1 MFSSTGWALKRLYK
15 FVLKQ
20 LLGRVLKN
28 ELDLDQLDV
37 ALGSGTVELRNLVLD
52 CDYLSEQLAELPI
65 IVVTGE
71 VSTVKASIPWT
82 ALGSQSCVIEL
93 GDLYLRIAPRP
104 ALSDFSSEVHGSGSE
119 EDEPV
124 DEPTYL
130 AADDGIH
137 VIAALVEKVLLRMQV
152 RINGLSIDI
161 QGQEPRAHIPQ
172 PGSPSAEELPTPF
185 LHVLVARVEYEAQA
199 PPEAGERPVP
209 LEDALKHIKCEGVV
223 LELSEQV
230 VTDAPEPTSEEELTG
245 SLCCEES
252 HCIFSSP
259 DSASSVSA
267 AVQLKLGR
275 PADPLAP
282 LKVDLSLVLSPVQ
295 LSLSPNRIAIIKRLL
310 ESFTGEEDATQPAP
324 PPPAPLRPTPKTT
337 ASSVCG
343 AQGASSPAGPSARG
357 HTRHRSLGGGS
368 EGASHPSRARWST
381 GSGSGS
387 REFGRASRNC
397 SAHGIITDLFRM
409 EGAMS
414 MAEALPW
421 VMDSAVSGGALPSA
435 AAARPG
441 AQSDSSVVPAV
452 ASAAVVANTAV
463 TAAAMSADLAASVEE
478 FFDCYDGSMLSS
490 RRTDDGSASALDAS
504 GSNTQLWAWAST
516 AWSSIQ
522 QSGLAGGMEEP
533 SSQPVPSMELQ
544 VHVVSEL
551 VVLATAMTDA
561 PLQGGAEGAGTTMG
575 WMAVEASR
583 CQVSAHIAAA
593 QRDLSVELGALTV
606 RHTLTPPAGVES
618 AETSLVAAAL
628 PPWPAGAG
636 PDLLVAEEPP
646 APPNGAAASPILR
659 IGNPRASPAGGAL
672 SLKLHLSQ
680 GSQTPPPREAPAS
693 KGEVRGPGGPLPAA
707 AGALQCSLHVP
718 PAMLWVDDAA
728 VVQLLH
734 LAHAMLS
741 AASPETPPRE
751 VGAAAPRPKEA
762 PLPPRLTLDVQMPYL
777 RAVGRFG
784 AAGAPHRTGEVDPQR
799 SFICLEVL
807 GLPAPPPIATDG
819 PPRPSGTVAVDA
831 AAAMLSFERGSRQG
845 QRVNVRVGGVRV
857 SLLGARLAQE
867 FTWHAE
873 QGGRACPPEAV
884 AGLPCHCLLD
894 CPPPGGWLRLN
905 LMRDEAGAT
914 EPPPPVAVLVTWH
927 AEEPPSRKEA
937 PALPR
942 SKGGALDSLLA
953 HAWEGVRA
961 RAADCSVSRR
971 PGKRAHHAAA
981 ATQSSAE
988 QEANQARQAVWS
1000 AAQVTIDVRLRQ
1012 VVVVDVADAVH
1023 THAVDMVQAA
1033 VDGWL
1038 TVLEELQ
1045 ASGAAPATVACSVG
1059 DTPAWALKVESA
1071 AASISVLRSTPG
1083 GDAGRMLR
1091 VWAEGLAAFQ
1101 AASPAAGRSCT
1112 QIWAREWGVH
1122 GELEQDSAASGTT
1135 AARTATCELLCCN
1148 EASKGGGAPK
1158 GLAVELLS
1166 RPQAGS
1172 RHGACGD
1179 DLPVSE
1185 TVIGVECW
1193 GLALKTLHGDLR
1205 FSWLQDLAACLQAP
1219 APEAAPP
1226 PAQEAETQTVV
1237 CVDIH
1242 DLLLCHCPAESDD
1255 DGGGSA
1261 SDAMSS
1267 GSWGAASASLA
1278 PAPPVP
1284 GALCV
1289 RHVALLSQDP
1299 ALASRGGFLAAG
1311 QAPGRSQPPECS
1323 APRLMTTLRS
1333 AVLHVVADAAGGL
1346 YKGAALPCSFA
1357 ALHAEGY
1364 TRVARDVSLEV
1375 RLGQEGGSGKGSAA
1389 TEVLEVR
1396 SSHLEVDTEPE
1407 AFAALSAFITQCI
1420 DGLTTAE
1427 PSEEA
1432 LARPP
1437 VEVPAAGAVDGAPT
1451 QRHRPLPEAP
1461 AMRAKPGSSEGAPP
1475 GPPAA
1480 GASWPAG
1487 ARSADSPGQSSRGLA
1502 TGGVLVGVEENV
1514 FGHGRGERSNG
1525 GMPSGRA
1532 SAEQQ
1537 GGDDVVGPSSGG
1549 GSAAAMHH
1557 VQHGV
1562 ADAGCEG
1569 RRPAEGAA
1577 VERCGRSEARR
1588 GRGGSGGGGPELHA
1602 VMPRFIEDYCPEEPA
1617 GDGSAAP
1624 TVAATA
1630 ALLANA
1636 RLHGVLGTTGGKE
1649 GAAQDDYR
1657 AFWYGPGPSTIEN
1670 HVAVAARQARQRQGS
1685 AGGKVGARGAA
1696 ADTAAEGSF
1705 AGQQHPVAL
1714 APQAPHLPPV
1724 TFRVRVHCLQFTW
1737 CLVGQLPAGAVGPSG
1752 APVEEEVPQAEQRVQ
1767 VRLEELGVQ
1776 YAVFE
1781 EGHHY
1786 ASQLSVSVHELEV
1799 NDLSLGAIG
1808 EQVLRYYVHAKTPR
1822 ESQAAMLSAQLE
1834 AVRPDPANLLETEY
1848 RFELKLPPLQIFL
1861 DQRVLAFLENFA
1873 RASADMGAAAAAGK
1887 KAEAPLEE
1895 SAMSDASERSASH
1908 VAPSEPCSM
1917 AEEEPMFFQRAEV
1930 SVGRLYV
1937 DYHARHVDYGALCAG
1952 SLWEFIN
1959 LVPWNGVELKLR
1971 PACVSGVHGWDA
1983 VLEGAL
1989 GEWQHDI
1996 SKQLHKFVQGVA
2008 PVKSLCTVGNGT
2020 AQLVLEP
2027 LKQYRREGR
2036 VLRGLQKGTA
2046 AFMRSV
2052 TLEALGLGA
2061 HVAGGARHVLESA
2074 ERGLG
2079 EGPPQGGSPLG
2090 TARNGAAKAG
2100 HSARRDEPGDA
2111 LEGLQRA
2118 ARTLTQGLGDAA
2130 DVLVSKPMRRYS
2142 EGAGASA
2149 AIASAIRAVPRAAV
2163 TPAAAAATA
2172 MQQTLVGVRNG
2183 LHVDSSTRR
2192 VRGGSTGGQ

>member
-1 MFSSTGWALKRLYK
+1 MSSAEELAEDLKRKELQAEFERLRAEAKASLNELRSENNTYLKDLRVHGEEIEAAHEKQKDLISELKSEQPSSPLRLAQMFSSTGWALKRLYK

-337 ASSVCG
+337 ASSV
-343 AQGASSPAGPSARG
+343 
-357 HTRHRSLGGGS
+357 
-368 EGASHPSRARWST
+368 
-381 GSGSGS
+381 
-387 REFGRASRNC
+387 ASRNC

-831 AAAMLSFERGSRQG
+831 AAAMLSFE
-845 QRVNVRVGGVRV
+845 
-857 SLLGARLAQE
+857 
-867 FTWHAE
+867 
-873 QGGRACPPEAV
+873 
-884 AGLPCHCLLD
+884 
-894 CPPPGGWLRLN
+894 
-905 LMRDEAGAT
+905 
-914 EPPPPVAVLVTWH
+914 
-927 AEEPPSRKEA
+927 
-937 PALPR
+937 
-942 SKGGALDSLLA
+942 
-953 HAWEGVRA
+953 
-961 RAADCSVSRR
+961 
-971 PGKRAHHAAA
+971 
-981 ATQSSAE
+981 
-988 QEANQARQAVWS
+988 
-1000 AAQVTIDVRLRQ
+1000 
-1012 VVVVDVADAVH
+1012 
-1023 THAVDMVQAA
+1023 
-1033 VDGWL
+1033 
-1038 TVLEELQ
+1038 
-1045 ASGAAPATVACSVG
+1045 
-1059 DTPAWALKVESA
+1059 
-1071 AASISVLRSTPG
+1071 
-1083 GDAGRMLR
+1083 
-1091 VWAEGLAAFQ
+1091 
-1101 AASPAAGRSCT
+1101 
-1112 QIWAREWGVH
+1112 
-1122 GELEQDSAASGTT
+1122 
-1135 AARTATCELLCCN
+1135 
-1148 EASKGGGAPK
+1148 
-1158 GLAVELLS
+1158 
-1166 RPQAGS
+1166 
-1172 RHGACGD
+1172 
-1179 DLPVSE
+1179 
-1185 TVIGVECW
+1185 
-1193 GLALKTLHGDLR
+1193 
-1205 FSWLQDLAACLQAP
+1205 
-1219 APEAAPP
+1219 
-1226 PAQEAETQTVV
+1226 
-1237 CVDIH
+1237 
-1242 DLLLCHCPAESDD
+1242 
-1255 DGGGSA
+1255 
-1261 SDAMSS
+1261 
-1267 GSWGAASASLA
+1267 
-1278 PAPPVP
+1278 
-1284 GALCV
+1284 
-1289 RHVALLSQDP
+1289 
-1299 ALASRGGFLAAG
+1299 
-1311 QAPGRSQPPECS
+1311 
-1323 APRLMTTLRS
+1323 
-1333 AVLHVVADAAGGL
+1333 
-1346 YKGAALPCSFA
+1346 
-1357 ALHAEGY
+1357 
-1364 TRVARDVSLEV
+1364 
-1375 RLGQEGGSGKGSAA
+1375 
-1389 TEVLEVR
+1389 

-1917 AEEEPMFFQRAEV
+1917 ARQAVWSAAQVTIDVRLRQVVVVDVADAVHTHAVDMVQAAVDGWLTVLEELQASGAAPATVACSVGDTPAWALKVESAAASISVLRSTPGGDAGRMLRVWAEGLAAFQAASPAAGRSCTQIWAREWGVHGELEQDSAASGTTAARTATCELLCCNEASKGGGAPKGLAVELLSRPQAGSRHGACGDDLPVSETVIGVECWGLALKTLHGDLRFSWLQDLAACLQAPAPEAAPPPAQEAETQTVVCVDIHDLLLCHCPAESDDDGGGSASDAMSSGSWGAASASLAPAPPVPGALCVRHVALLSQDPALASRGGFLAAGQAPGRSQPPECSAPRLMTTLRSAVLHVVADAAGGLYKGAALPCSFAALHAEGYTRVARDVSLEVRLGQEGGSGKGSAATEVLEAEEEPMFFQRAEV

-2172 MQQTLVGVRNG
+2172 MQQTLVG
-2183 LHVDSSTRR
+2183 
-2192 VRGGSTGGQ
+2192 